1 VASLHG
7 GDAQP
12 EKNCANRGD
21 FVAFRLLLEKSAG
34 SRLQDC
40 AARADMNNVTEAFLM
55 AGVIVGS
62 LGAGIG
68 LAHVALSGVFAL
80 FLAEPARAEA
90 IAPKPQP
97 RAK

>member
-1 VASLHG
+1 MRGKSWPSVCSL
-7 GDAQP
+7 
-12 EKNCANRGD
+12 
-21 FVAFRLLLEKSAG
+21 KSSEGALKDG
-34 SRLQDC
+34 
-40 AARADMNNVTEAFLM
+40 AADADMNGVTETFLM

-80 FLAEPARAEA
+80 FLTEPARAEA
-90 IAPKPQP
+90 VAPKPQP

>member
-1 VASLHG
+1 
-7 GDAQP
+7 
-12 EKNCANRGD
+12 
-21 FVAFRLLLEKSAG
+21 
-34 SRLQDC
+34 
-40 AARADMNNVTEAFLM
+40 MNGVTEALMM

-80 FLAEPARAEA
+80 FPTEPARAEA
-90 IAPKPQP
+90 VAPKPHT

>member
-1 VASLHG
+1 
-7 GDAQP
+7 
-12 EKNCANRGD
+12 
-21 FVAFRLLLEKSAG
+21 
-34 SRLQDC
+34 
-40 AARADMNNVTEAFLM
+40 MNSVTEAFLM

>member
-1 VASLHG
+1 
-7 GDAQP
+7 
-12 EKNCANRGD
+12 
-21 FVAFRLLLEKSAG
+21 
-34 SRLQDC
+34 
-40 AARADMNNVTEAFLM
+40 MNGVTEALMM

-80 FLAEPARAEA
+80 FLTEPARAEA
-90 IAPKPQP
+90 VAPKPHT